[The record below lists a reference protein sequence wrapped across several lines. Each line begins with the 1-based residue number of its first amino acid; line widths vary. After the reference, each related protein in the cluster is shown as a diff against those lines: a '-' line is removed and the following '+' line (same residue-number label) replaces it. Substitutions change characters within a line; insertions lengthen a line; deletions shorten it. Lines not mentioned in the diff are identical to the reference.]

1 MRRFYK
7 VIPFFVSAILICTG
21 CSGKDIQTETTI
33 AAKVE
38 LPDDE
43 EIVVGYS
50 QVGAESDWRTANT
63 ESIKAAFTSDA
74 GFYLLFEDAQQK
86 QEKQIKA
93 IRNFILQEVDY
104 IVVNPIVESGW
115 DMVLREAK
123 DAGIPVII
131 ADRMVDVEDESLY
144 TCWVGANF
152 EKEGSD
158 AGKWLAKYLE
168 NQGRENE
175 EINIVTLQGT
185 LGSTAQIGRTK
196 GFGKILKEHENWS
209 MLDMQNG
216 DFTQSK
222 GQEAMEYLLQTY
234 DDIDVVISEND
245 NMTFGAID
253 AIKEAGKTCGPD
265 GDIIIISFDAV
276 GAALDYLMAGDINAD
291 FECNP
296 LQGPGLR
303 DIIWALERGEEVEK
317 VQYVE
322 ETYFDTTMDLE
333 TLKEQRTY

>member
-1 MRRFYK
+1 MRGHLK
-7 VIPFFVSAILICTG
+7 LAGSLFFIALICTG
-21 CSGKDIQTETTI
+21 CIVRTVQPDTAVMTEP
-33 AAKVE
+33 E
-38 LPDDE
+38 LPDDNG
-43 EIVVGYS
+43 IVIGFS
-50 QVGAESDWRTANT
+50 QIGAESDWRNANT
-63 ESIKAAFTSDA
+63 ESIKSAFTSEE
-74 GFYLLFEDAQQK
+74 GFYLLYEDAQQK

-93 IRNFILQEVDY
+93 VRNFILEDVDY
-104 IVVNPIVESGW
+104 IILNPIVETGW
-115 DMVLREAK
+115 EMVLQEAR
-123 DAGIPVII
+123 DAGIPVIV
-131 ADRMVDVEDESLY
+131 ADRMVDVEDDSLY
-144 TCWVGANF
+144 TCWLGADV
-152 EKEGSD
+152 ELEGEN
-158 AGKWLAKYLE
+158 AGIWLADYLKE
-168 NQGRENE
+168 QGRENE
-175 EINIVTLQGT
+175 KINIVTLQGT
-185 LGSTAQIGRTK
+185 QGSTAQIGRTA
-196 GFGKILKEHENWS
+196 GFDKILKQHSNWN
-209 MLDMQNG
+209 MLDMQDG
-216 DFTQSK
+216 DFTQAK
-222 GQEAMEYLLQTY
+222 GKEVMEYFLKEY
-234 DDIDVVISEND
+234 NNIDVVISEND